1 MQTVPV
7 VIAGGGPGGLT
18 LAIELGRRGVECVV
32 FNDKPGTA
40 TLPAANA
47 TQARTMEH
55 FRRLGFA
62 QELRVLG
69 MPGDYP
75 TDITYFTRYSR
86 HELARFKL
94 PPSGAAAKVAR
105 QASGS
110 WSTPELPHRCSQ
122 LYIEQVLFKHAGAQP
137 GVSLRFGWRVVSFED
152 DGEGVNVTA
161 EKVDGGGRIT
171 LRCSYLVGVD
181 GARSMVRESLGLE
194 LEGERKV
201 TRNFVGGRM
210 IALYIRAPDL
220 YKKIAGPP
228 AWMYWA
234 VNGERRSFMTA
245 IDGVETFAFHT
256 QLKVDEERRDISDDE
271 ARRFFDQSM
280 GCACDIEIMGKSQWN
295 AGYTLVANAYKR
307 GRVMLAGDAVHLFT
321 PMGGLGYNTAVDD
334 VVNLGWKL
342 AAVLK
347 GWGGEDLLDSYEI
360 ERRPLAI
367 RNTGIARGYAD
378 SVGLFIPPDNIED
391 ATSAGEQARATAG
404 AYLNDHARR
413 EFNIPGVTFGTRYD
427 GSPVI
432 VSDGKP
438 APPDNANVYV
448 PSAVPGG
455 RAPHWWLQG
464 ERSLYDSLGFEFT
477 LLQLRDEA
485 AAGSAAF
492 ETAARELGIPLTVL
506 RLSEADEPGLRDLYE
521 ADLVLIRPDQHV
533 AWRGGANK
541 LDAAG
546 VLRAVSGRKAK
557 G

>member
-1 MQTVPV
+1 MQSVPV
-7 VIAGGGPGGLT
+7 IIVGGGPGGLT
-18 LAIELGRRGVECVV
+18 LAIELGKRGIECVV
-32 FNDKPGTA
+32 FNDKPGTV

-55 FRRLGFA
+55 FRRLGFS
-62 QELRVLG
+62 QELRALG
-69 MPGDYP
+69 MPRDYP
-75 TDITYFTRYSR
+75 TDITYFTRYSKY
-86 HELARFKL
+86 ELARFAL
-94 PPSGAAAKVAR
+94 PPSGAADKIAR

-122 LYIEQVLFKHAGAQP
+122 LFIEQVLHKHAGLQP
-137 GVSLRFGWRVVSFED
+137 DVSLRFGWSVIAFED

-161 EKVDGGGRIT
+161 EKTGGTERIT
-171 LRCSYLVGVD
+171 LRCAYLVGVD
-181 GARSMVRESLGLE
+181 GARSMVREGLGLE

-220 YKKIAGPP
+220 YKKLAGAP
-228 AWMYWA
+228 AWMYWS

-271 ARRFFDQSM
+271 AKGFFEQSM
-280 GCACDIEIMGKSQWN
+280 GCACDIEIMGKSNWN
-295 AGYTLVANAYKR
+295 AGYTLVANHYKR
-307 GRVMLAGDAVHLFT
+307 GRAILAGDAVHLFT

-342 AAVLK
+342 AAVLN
-347 GWGGEDLLDSYEI
+347 GWGGEGLLESYET

-391 ATSAGEQARATAG
+391 ASAGGDEARAAAG

-427 GSPVI
+427 GSPI
-432 VSDGKP
+432 VVPDGKP
-438 APPDNANVYV
+438 APPDNANAYV

-455 RAPHWWLQG
+455 RAPHWWLEG
-464 ERSLYDSLGFEFT
+464 ERSLYDCLGFEFT
-477 LLQLRDEA
+477 LLQMCDGAAEGALAFQA
-485 AAGSAAF
+485 AAKS
-492 ETAARELGIPLTVL
+492 LGVPLTML
-506 RLSEADEPGLRDLYE
+506 RVAEPGLRDLYE
-521 ADLVLIRPDQHV
+521 ADLALIRPDQHV
-533 AWRGGANK
+533 AWRGGANG
-541 LDAAG
+541 LDADA
-546 VLRAVSGRKAK
+546 VLRTVTART
-557 G
+557 

>member
-1 MQTVPV
+1 MESAPV
-7 VIAGGGPGGLT
+7 VIVGGGPGGLT
-18 LAIELGRRGVECVV
+18 LAIELGRRGVPCVV

-69 MPGDYP
+69 MPADYP

-94 PPSGAAAKVAR
+94 PPSGAAAQVAR

-122 LYIEQVLFKHAGAQP
+122 LYIEQVLFKHAKALP
-137 GVSLRFGWRVVSFED
+137 GVSLRYGWRVVSFED
-152 DGEGVNVTA
+152 DGKGVNVTA
-161 EKVDGGGRIT
+161 ERVGGTERVTVRG
-171 LRCSYLVGVD
+171 SYLVGVD

-201 TRNFVGGRM
+201 SRNFVGGRM
-210 IALYIRAPDL
+210 IALYIRAPEL

-256 QLKVDEERRDISDDE
+256 QLKVDEERRDISDEE
-271 ARRFFDQSM
+271 AKGFFEQSL

-307 GRVMLAGDAVHLFT
+307 GRVILAGDAVHLFT

-342 AAVLK
+342 AAVVK
-347 GWGGEDLLDSYEI
+347 GWGGEGLLDSYET

-367 RNTGIARGYAD
+367 RNTRIARGYAD
-378 SVGLFIPPDNIED
+378 SVGLFIPPANIED
-391 ATSAGEQARATAG
+391 VTPEGEKSRAEAG

-432 VSDGKP
+432 VPDGKMP
-438 APPDNANVYV
+438 PPDNANVYV

-455 RAPHWWLQG
+455 RAPHWWLEG
-464 ERSLYDSLGFEFT
+464 ERSLYDSFGFEFT
-477 LLQLRDEA
+477 LLQMHEGA
-485 AAGSAAF
+485 AAGSGAF
-492 ETAARELGIPLTVL
+492 EAAATALGVPLTVL
-506 RLSEADEPGLRDLYE
+506 RLADPGLRDLYE
-521 ADLVLIRPDQHV
+521 ADLALIRPDQHV
-533 AWRGGANK
+533 AWRGGASA
-541 LDAAG
+541 LDAAA
-546 VLRAVSGRKAK
+546 VLRAATART
-557 G
+557 

>member
-1 MQTVPV
+1 MQSVPV
-7 VIAGGGPGGLT
+7 VIVGGGPGGLT

-32 FNDKPGTA
+32 FNDKPGTV

-62 QELRVLG
+62 RELRQLG
-69 MPGDYP
+69 MPRDYP
-75 TDITYFTRYSR
+75 TDIAYFTRYSR
-86 HELARFKL
+86 HELARFAR
-94 PPSGAAAKVAR
+94 PASGEADKIAR
-105 QASGS
+105 QAGGS

-122 LYIEQVLFKHAGAQP
+122 LYIEQVLYKHAAKQP
-137 GVSLRFGWRVVSFED
+137 GVTLHFGWRVVAFED
-152 DGEGVNVTA
+152 DGAGVNVTA
-161 EKVDGGGRIT
+161 EKIAGGERVT
-171 LRCSYLVGVD
+171 LRCAYLIGAD
-181 GARSMVRESLGLE
+181 GARSMVREGLGLE

-210 IALYIRAPDL
+210 MALYIRAPDM

-228 AWMYWA
+228 AWMYWS

-256 QLKVDEERRDISDDE
+256 QLKVDEERRDISDDA
-271 ARRFFDQSM
+271 ARGFLEQSM

-295 AGYTLVANAYKR
+295 AGYTLVANAYQR

-342 AAVLK
+342 AAVLN
-347 GWGGEDLLDSYEI
+347 GWGGDGLLASYEI

-367 RNTGIARGYAD
+367 RNTAIARGYAD
-378 SVGLFIPPDNIED
+378 SVGLFVPPDNIEAATPEGAAARD
-391 ATSAGEQARATAG
+391 AAG

-432 VSDGKP
+432 VSDGKTP
-438 APPDNANVYV
+438 PPDNANVYV

-455 RAPHWWLQG
+455 RAPHWWLAG
-464 ERSLYDSLGFEFT
+464 ERSLYDALGFEFT
-477 LLQLRDEA
+477 LLQMHDNG
-485 AAGSAAF
+485 AAGTAAF
-492 ETAARELGIPLTVL
+492 ELAAKTLGVPLTVL
-506 RLSEADEPGLRDLYE
+506 RLAEPGLRDLYE
-521 ADLVLIRPDQHV
+521 TDLALIRPDQHV
-533 AWRGGANK
+533 AWRGGAHGLN
-541 LDAAG
+541 AAG
-546 VLRAVSGRKAK
+546 VLRAVTGRKE
-557 G
+557 